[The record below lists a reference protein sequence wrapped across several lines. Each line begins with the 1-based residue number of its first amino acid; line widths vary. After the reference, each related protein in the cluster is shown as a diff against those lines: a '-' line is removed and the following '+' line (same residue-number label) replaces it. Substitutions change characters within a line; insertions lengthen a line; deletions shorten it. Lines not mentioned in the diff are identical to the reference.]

1 MAVHVCRK
9 EAELAT
15 HDAEISN
22 FRDWQK
28 TQNGTLQRMGERLD
42 KVFESQRAIMG
53 GLVVA
58 SIMLAFNLAVALLK
72 R

>member
-1 MAVHVCRK
+1 MAVHICRK

-15 HDAEISN
+15 LDTEITN

-28 TQNGTLQRMGERLD
+28 VQNGTLQRMGERLD

-72 R
+72 G

>member
-1 MAVHVCRK
+1 MAVHICRK

-15 HDAEISN
+15 LDTEITN

-28 TQNGTLQRMGERLD
+28 VQNGTLQRMGERLD

-53 GLVVA
+53 GL
-58 SIMLAFNLAVALLK
+58 AV
-72 R
+72 